1 MAFRIHDSV
10 VRGEIDN
17 REKGVVRGLIWVHGR
32 SAPIRIEL
40 KGNAHSDIAGCLLKF
55 ENPLPTTPHP
65 GLDSLHPLQRGTIG
79 DLTASRKVR
88 VFDLPFEE
96 ACAMINRGEKPPEHT
111 ANSVYL
117 EWFSEANGRV
127 VIESTDYTV
136 DISPPLWGL
145 TPTENEQRAKEAA
158 GGMAGFMQKLT
169 EAVEAQRHQKP
180 ENIEDWDEFDYEKS
194 LRESDAITDKYL
206 ELLQKYGDTPEAEA
220 LIAKEM
226 GWDEDEEDTGESGEW
241 DADEINR
248 ICAEVEANP
257 PEPDPLTE
265 GVDWLRTDDDGI
277 KHPLS
282 LRAQASVIVLL
293 RRLDDLGLSE
303 AADRDLAAFAG
314 EFQVTAAKL
323 AGALDGLCCGRGL
336 LSGGYVVACLK
347 RALGHLHKA
356 QAGLENTAARRLLPE
371 DLLAWNRREL
381 FEIREEILRLM
392 QEFRTK

>member
-1 MAFRIHDSV
+1 VAFRIHDSV

-158 GGMAGFMQKLT
+158 GGMADTRSRKTSKTGTSSTTKSPCARATPLRTSTWNCFKNT
-169 EAVEAQRHQKP
+169 ETRRRRRRSSPKKWVGTRTRRIPANP
-180 ENIEDWDEFDYEKS
+180 ENGTRMKS
-194 LRESDAITDKYL
+194 
-206 ELLQKYGDTPEAEA
+206 
-220 LIAKEM
+220 
-226 GWDEDEEDTGESGEW
+226 TGS
-241 DADEINR
+241 APKSRRIRPNR
-248 ICAEVEANP
+248 T
-257 PEPDPLTE
+257 L
-265 GVDWLRTDDDGI
+265 
-277 KHPLS
+277 
-282 LRAQASVIVLL
+282 
-293 RRLDDLGLSE
+293 
-303 AADRDLAAFAG
+303 
-314 EFQVTAAKL
+314 
-323 AGALDGLCCGRGL
+323 
-336 LSGGYVVACLK
+336 
-347 RALGHLHKA
+347 
-356 QAGLENTAARRLLPE
+356 
-371 DLLAWNRREL
+371 
-381 FEIREEILRLM
+381 
-392 QEFRTK
+392 

>member
-1 MAFRIHDSV
+1 
-10 VRGEIDN
+10 
-17 REKGVVRGLIWVHGR
+17 
-32 SAPIRIEL
+32 
-40 KGNAHSDIAGCLLKF
+40 
-55 ENPLPTTPHP
+55 
-65 GLDSLHPLQRGTIG
+65 
-79 DLTASRKVR
+79 
-88 VFDLPFEE
+88 
-96 ACAMINRGEKPPEHT
+96 
-111 ANSVYL
+111 
-117 EWFSEANGRV
+117 
-127 VIESTDYTV
+127 
-136 DISPPLWGL
+136 
-145 TPTENEQRAKEAA
+145 
-158 GGMAGFMQKLT
+158 
-169 EAVEAQRHQKP
+169 
-180 ENIEDWDEFDYEKS
+180 
-194 LRESDAITDKYL
+194 
-206 ELLQKYGDTPEAEA
+206 
-220 LIAKEM
+220 M

-303 AADRDLAAFAG
+303 EADRDLAAFAG